1 MKTKTMYAIMIT
13 TDKGTGKV
21 LSYGGLINF
30 QHYCSRL
37 IYFAQHH
44 YNIDNQ
50 KDFVQYFYSWFYNPE
65 WSIDEQLCHDTLPL
79 AKAPWLDLK
88 LYDAMPSNLIVGAK
102 ENIYLAKI
110 KTTLQNDA
118 DYQILAII
126 KPQTIWQKR
135 FTFPE
140 WRKIE
145 LDYFDPNLLSLTW
158 TAKQSLNTYSPF
170 AKHEGR
176 KPHYRKS
183 TNNKHHYVHLTKH
196 ERNKAN
202 RIKNYY
208 GLSCLPK
215 HTQTRHYEFDIRDV
229 GGRAYRNG
237 CESWKNHKHAHQ
249 YDHRLGRAIDYQKY
263 QPKNLI
269 FGN

>member
-13 TDKGTGKV
+13 TNKETGKV

-88 LYDAMPSNLIVGAK
+88 LYDAMPSNLIIGAK

-110 KTTLQNDA
+110 KTTLQNNE
-118 DYQILAII
+118 DYQILKII
-126 KPQTIWQKR
+126 KPQTIWK
-135 FTFPE
+135 
-140 WRKIE
+140 
-145 LDYFDPNLLSLTW
+145 NGLLS
-158 TAKQSLNTYSPF
+158 QSGARLNL
-170 AKHEGR
+170 
-176 KPHYRKS
+176 
-183 TNNKHHYVHLTKH
+183 N
-196 ERNKAN
+196 
-202 RIKNYY
+202 I
-208 GLSCLPK
+208 
-215 HTQTRHYEFDIRDV
+215 
-229 GGRAYRNG
+229 
-237 CESWKNHKHAHQ
+237 
-249 YDHRLGRAIDYQKY
+249 
-263 QPKNLI
+263 LI
-269 FGN
+269 LICCH